1 MKLKLAQVEKKIGHT
16 FNDQDTLREALT
28 HSSHSYEEQG
38 RDGRDNEVLE
48 FLGDSVIGLAAADF
62 LQSSY
67 PGMSEGELSKFKALV
82 TSTACLASFAEKI
95 KLDKALLLGRG
106 EEKSGGRKKKT
117 LLAGVFEAV
126 VGAIYRDGGYEPAR
140 SFVKPFLEAALKKLK
155 SQPCLINNYKSALQE
170 SLQKDDLPAPVYRTV
185 AAAGPH
191 HQRVFLVEVSC
202 ADGKTARAKGG
213 SIKDAEQKAAQ
224 KALKGRLGRKMR
236 SLPGEMFWLKKE

>member
-1 MKLKLAQVEKKIGHT
+1 MKIKLAQVEKKIGHT
-16 FNDQDTLREALT
+16 FNDRDTLREALT
-28 HSSHSYEEQG
+28 HSSYSYEKEGQG
-38 RDGRDNEVLE
+38 GRNNEVLE

-67 PGMSEGELSKFKALV
+67 PEMREGELSKFKAML
-82 TSTACLASFAEKI
+82 TSTACLASFAEKL

-126 VGAIYRDGGYEPAR
+126 AGGIYRDSGYDPAR
-140 SFVKPFLEAALKKLK
+140 RFVKPFLEAALKKLK
-155 SQPCLINNYKSALQE
+155 SQACLINNYKSALQE

-185 AAAGPH
+185 AATGPH
-191 HQRVFLVEVSC
+191 HRRVFLVEVSC
-202 ADGKTARAKGG
+202 ADGRTARAKGG

-224 KALKGRLGRKMR
+224 KALKKRLGRKMR